1 MLNEIIV
8 SLYNFFL
15 DYGSLGVFLGSLL
28 EEIIAP
34 IPSTIVIIGSSFFI
48 MGADPLNLEG
58 FIKLLLYV
66 SIPASLGLT
75 LGSLFLYIIGY
86 YLGKPFILKWGKYLG
101 LSWEAV
107 EKTNKK
113 FAESKS
119 DDMLLFSLRALPIV
133 PSVVISTLCGFIRF
147 NLKDYIII
155 TFLGSLIRAS
165 ALGFVGWQF
174 MVAYKDLAQQISR
187 LEEIVILGIIITI
200 VGFFIYKKYY
210 KNVE

>member
-155 TFLGSLIRAS
+155 TFL
-165 ALGFVGWQF
+165 
-174 MVAYKDLAQQISR
+174 
-187 LEEIVILGIIITI
+187 
-200 VGFFIYKKYY
+200 
-210 KNVE
+210 

>member
-58 FIKLLLYV
+58 FIKLILYV

-119 DDMLLFSLRALPIV
+119 DDILLFSLRALPIF
-133 PSVVISTLCGFIRF
+133 PSVAISTLCGFIRF

-174 MVAYKDLAQQISR
+174 RVAYKDLAQQISR

-200 VGFFIYKKYY
+200 VGFFIYRKYY

>member
-1 MLNEIIV
+1 MFHYIT
-8 SLYNFFL
+8 FFL
-15 DYGSLGVFLGSLL
+15 DYGSLGVFLGSFL
-28 EEIIAP
+28 EEIIAL

-48 MGADPLNLEG
+48 METSPLNLEG
-58 FIKLLLYV
+58 LIKLLLYV

-75 LGSLFLYIIGY
+75 LGSLFLYSIEY

-119 DDMLLFSLRALPIV
+119 DDMLLFSLRALPII

-174 MVAYKDLAQQISR
+174 RVAYKDLAQQISR

-200 VGFFIYKKYY
+200 AGFFIYRKYY
-210 KNVE
+210 KNIE

>member
-1 MLNEIIV
+1 M
-8 SLYNFFL
+8 
-15 DYGSLGVFLGSLL
+15 
-28 EEIIAP
+28 
-34 IPSTIVIIGSSFFI
+34 
-48 MGADPLNLEG
+48 
-58 FIKLLLYV
+58 
-66 SIPASLGLT
+66 
-75 LGSLFLYIIGY
+75 YIIGY

-165 ALGFVGWQF
+165 ALGFVGWRF
-174 MVAYKDLAQQISR
+174 RVAYKDLAQQISR

-200 VGFFIYKKYY
+200 VGFFIYRKYY

>member
-119 DDMLLFSLRALPIV
+119 DDILLFSLRALPIV

-174 MVAYKDLAQQISR
+174 IVAYKDLAQQISH

-210 KNVE
+210 KNFE